1 MNIRNC
7 IAVILIGI
15 ATYSFAQKEKPFF
28 SSMDVFGLQYVQEP
42 RVSPDGKTVVYRR
55 MQIDIEQ
62 DAAIGNLW
70 RVSSDG
76 SRHEKLT
83 LFDGNEFGI
92 AWSPSGDRIA
102 FIRKSDTGN
111 EIYLYWM
118 ASGKTARLTQL
129 DQSPSSLSWSPDGK
143 SIAFQ
148 MKVLS

>member
-7 IAVILIGI
+7 IVVLLIGI
-15 ATYSFAQKEKPFF
+15 ACNSFAQEGKPFF

-55 MQIDIEQ
+55 MQIDIQQ

-83 LFDGNEFGI
+83 LYDGNESGV
-92 AWSPSGDRIA
+92 AWSPSGVSSCPHDLQMWLWRTRGSDCPGVS
-102 FIRKSDTGN
+102 IR
-111 EIYLYWM
+111 L
-118 ASGKTARLTQL
+118 
-129 DQSPSSLSWSPDGK
+129 
-143 SIAFQ
+143 
-148 MKVLS
+148 